1 MTTDR
6 RRPHPSTMGTSWVVI
21 RAARDAELICLCGS
35 AAYRPRDR
43 FTADRAVP
51 VEEGRLLVLPLHPLI
66 RRSESSAS
74 TALGHTH
81 THTGTHADTH
91 THTHTH
97 TDTGTQTRTHSQTHT
112 NAHKR
117 AHTQTHKNTHGHT
130 CICTH
135 RYAHMHNP
143 QQNRAPDI
151 MDCNWNIDQG
161 V

>member
-21 RAARDAELICLCGS
+21 RVARDAELICLCGS

-81 THTGTHADTH
+81 THRHARRHTHTHAHTHRHGHTDTH
-91 THTHTH
+91 THPNTHKR
-97 TDTGTQTRTHSQTHT
+97 TQTRTHPNTQKHT
-112 NAHKR
+112 R
-117 AHTQTHKNTHGHT
+117 P
-130 CICTH
+130 
-135 RYAHMHNP
+135 HMHLHT
-143 QQNRAPDI
+143 
-151 MDCNWNIDQG
+151 
-161 V
+161 